1 MEFSKKK
8 MKQIVLLMVIA
19 AILVLCVINSQGIMN
34 AVGLVI
40 KIAMPFLTGCAI
52 GFVLNIVMNLIENRI
67 LNKWSGKYADRFKR
81 PVSIVLTFVFI
92 VLLLVFLI
100 SMVVPQLVR
109 AVSDVVKQVPLG
121 INRLMAEL
129 DILCQKYPELQQ
141 QIDVLSNIGKNWDSI
156 VNNIGSFFKNGFGD
170 VLNSTIG
177 IASSV
182 VSGFTNL
189 FIGLVFSVYVLA
201 QKEKLAGQVKRVL
214 SAFLPEKINN
224 SVLYVCALLNKNFT
238 NFITGQCLEAVILGT
253 MFVIAMTI
261 FRMPYAV
268 MIGVLIAFT
277 ALIPIVGAFIGCV
290 VGAFLILLV
299 NPWKALAF
307 IVLFLVLQQI
317 EGNLIYPRVVGSSV
331 GLPAMWVLVAVTIGG
346 SLFGIM
352 GMLIF
357 IPLISTVYA
366 LLRECVNRRNER
378 KYIK

>member
-1 MEFSKKK
+1 M
-8 MKQIVLLMVIA
+8 
-19 AILVLCVINSQGIMN
+19 
-34 AVGLVI
+34 
-40 KIAMPFLTGCAI
+40 
-52 GFVLNIVMNLIENRI
+52 
-67 LNKWSGKYADRFKR
+67 
-81 PVSIVLTFVFI
+81 
-92 VLLLVFLI
+92 
-100 SMVVPQLVR
+100 
-109 AVSDVVKQVPLG
+109 
-121 INRLMAEL
+121 
-129 DILCQKYPELQQ
+129 
-141 QIDVLSNIGKNWDSI
+141 
-156 VNNIGSFFKNGFGD
+156 
-170 VLNSTIG
+170 LNSTIG

-352 GMLIF
+352 GMLVF

-366 LLRECVNRRNER
+366 LLRECVNRRNEKKR
-378 KYIK
+378 GDTKAQSGGCT

>member
-40 KIAMPFLTGCAI
+40 KIAMPFITGFAI
-52 GFVLNIVMNLIENRI
+52 AFVLNIVMNLIENRI
-67 LNKWSGKYADRFKR
+67 LNKWTGKYADRFKR

-307 IVLFLVLQQI
+307 IALFLVLQQI

>member
-40 KIAMPFLTGCAI
+40 KIAMPFITGCAI
-52 GFVLNIVMNLIENRI
+52 AFVLNIVMNLIENRI
-67 LNKWSGKYADRFKR
+67 LNKWTGKYADRFKR

-189 FIGLVFSVYVLA
+189 FIGLVFSVYVLT

-378 KYIK
+378 KSH